1 MLYIVYKSIDN
12 NYIINIIII
21 IDAKNIAI
29 ILLHIDKILT

>member
-21 IDAKNIAI
+21 IDTKNIAI
-29 ILLHIDKILT
+29 ILLHLDKILT